1 VAQHDERFMRRA
13 LELAASVPNTSP
25 NPKVGAVVVR
35 DGRVIGE
42 GVHEGWGTP
51 HAEAVALDGID
62 ATRATLYTNLEPCN
76 HTGKTPPCA
85 PLVVARG
92 IARVVA
98 ALEDPDPRSRGS
110 GLTYLRAHGVEVTTG
125 LLAAD
130 ALRLNA
136 PYLHHRRTGRPFVTL
151 KLALTL
157 DGRMAAPDGSAR
169 WITSENTRTMV
180 HAARLRADAIL
191 VGAGSVVHDD
201 PRLTVRHIPAVRQP
215 RRIFVDATGRVPA
228 DAAIFAPGGPTI
240 AAVTDDVPHEVRTA
254 WKEAGA
260 EVMVLPPS
268 SRGVDLGALL
278 DEMGRAGCLD
288 VLCEGGAQLASSLL
302 GEDLVDRLEVHY
314 GPRIVGRGGPEL
326 GDVGVRSLQDAR
338 AWSLIALQRSD
349 GDITAT
355 FEKEGA

>member
-1 VAQHDERFMRRA
+1 VAHDDERFMRRA

-35 DGRVIGE
+35 NGRVIGE
-42 GVHEGWGTP
+42 GVHEGWGTA

-62 ATRATLYTNLEPCN
+62 AAGATLYTNLEPCN

-85 PLVVARG
+85 PLLVERG
-92 IARVVA
+92 IVRVVA
-98 ALEDPDPRSRGS
+98 AVEDPDARSRGS
-110 GLTYLRAHGVEVTTG
+110 GFTHLRAHGVDVTAG
-125 LLAAD
+125 LLAAE
-130 ALRLNA
+130 AIRLNA

-157 DGRMAAPDGSAR
+157 DCRMAAPDGSAR
-169 WITSENTRTMV
+169 WITSENTRRMV
-180 HAARLRADAIL
+180 HAARLRADAII
-191 VGAGSVVHDD
+191 VGAGSVVHDN

-215 RRIFVDATGRVPA
+215 RRVFVDATGRVSA
-228 DAAIFAPGGPTI
+228 DAAIFGDGGPTI
-240 AAVTDDVPHEVRTA
+240 AAVTDGVPHEERTA

-260 EVMVLPPS
+260 EVMVLPGS

-278 DEMGRAGCLD
+278 DELGRGGCLD

-302 GEDLVDRLEVHY
+302 AEDLVDRLEIHY
-314 GPRIVGRGGPEL
+314 GPRIVGRGGPDL
-326 GDVGVRSLQDAR
+326 GDVGVRSLRDAR
-338 AWSLIALQRSD
+338 AWNLVELQRSE

-355 FEKEGA
+355 FEKERS

>member
-1 VAQHDERFMRRA
+1 MAQDDERFMRRA
-13 LELAASVPNTSP
+13 LELAGSVPNTSP

-35 DGRVIGE
+35 DRRVIGE
-42 GVHEGWGTP
+42 GVHEGWGSP

-62 ATRATLYTNLEPCN
+62 AAGSTLYTNLEPCN

-85 PLVVARG
+85 PLLVERG
-92 IARVVA
+92 IVRVVA
-98 ALEDPDPRSRGS
+98 AVEDPDPRSRGS
-110 GLTYLRAHGVEVTTG
+110 GFTHLRAHGVDVRAG
-125 LLAAD
+125 LLSPEAI
-130 ALRLNA
+130 RLNA

-215 RRIFVDATGRVPA
+215 RRVFVDATGLVSPG
-228 DAAIFAPGGPTI
+228 AAIFGAGGPTI
-240 AAVTDDVPHEVRTA
+240 AAVTDNVPHEVRTA

-260 EVMVLPPS
+260 EVMVLPAS
-268 SRGVDLGALL
+268 IRGVDLGALL
-278 DEMGRAGCLD
+278 DELGRAGCLD
-288 VLCEGGAQLASSLL
+288 VLSEGGAQLASSLL
-302 GEDLVDRLEVHY
+302 GEDLVDRLEIHY
-314 GPRIVGRGGPEL
+314 GPRIVGRGGPDL
-326 GDVGVRSLQDAR
+326 GDVGVKSLRNAR
-338 AWSLIALQRSD
+338 AWNLVQLQRSD

-355 FEKEGA
+355 FERERS

>member
-1 VAQHDERFMRRA
+1 VAQDDERFMRRA

-42 GVHEGWGTP
+42 GVHEGWGSP

-62 ATRATLYTNLEPCN
+62 AAGSILYTNLEPCN

-85 PLVVARG
+85 PLLVERG
-92 IARVVA
+92 IVRVSA
-98 ALEDPDPRSRGS
+98 AVEDPDPRSRGS
-110 GLTYLRAHGVEVTTG
+110 GFTHLRAHGVDVTAG
-125 LLAAD
+125 LLAAE
-130 ALRLNA
+130 AIRLNA

-157 DGRMAAPDGSAR
+157 DGRLAAPDGSAR

-180 HAARLRADAIL
+180 HATRLRADAIV

-201 PRLTVRHIPAVRQP
+201 PRLTVRHIPGVRQP
-215 RRIFVDATGRVPA
+215 RRVFVDATGRVSA
-228 DAAIFAPGGPTI
+228 DAAIFGAGGPTI

-260 EVMVLPPS
+260 EVMVLPAS

-278 DEMGRAGCLD
+278 DELGRAACLD

-302 GEDLVDRLEVHY
+302 REDLVDRLETHY
-314 GPRIVGRGGPEL
+314 GPRIVGRGGPDL
-326 GDVGVRSLQDAR
+326 GDVGVRSLHDAR
-338 AWSLIALQRSD
+338 AWNLVELQRSD
-349 GDITAT
+349 GDIVAT
-355 FEKEGA
+355 FEKERS